1 MPNQHMHWTAE
12 LPCSLIFHITG
23 PPPVMR
29 SVRIMRIRLWVILLV
44 ALAGCSP
51 PTITKKQY
59 DQRYQE
65 AVNLHNTLIGQVHYQ
80 GSKDGYDYFYFEPV
94 GAPSR
99 RARTKEGEVPV
110 AKRFPYTE
118 DRKNWNPA
126 PPNWAGATNI
136 VIQSGATNAKF

>member
-1 MPNQHMHWTAE
+1 MSAAIAH
-12 LPCSLIFHITG
+12 L
-23 PPPVMR
+23 